1 MFILSQVRY
10 KTDVKNLTNTVR
22 LLVAYYSGEE
32 LVQAAR
38 LLLPPCI
45 LLTSVIIAYAKQLCH
60 LEGLLTK
67 QDARKLFKIP

>member
-10 KTDVKNLTNTVR
+10 KTDVKNMTITVR

-32 LVQAAR
+32 LVQADR
-38 LLLPPCI
+38 LLPPPCI

-60 LEGLLTK
+60 PPNRMLENCSRFP
-67 QDARKLFKIP
+67 DDI